1 MMGLLNFLGWIDF
14 LRKIWEFI
22 KKIIVKV
29 LSFVNNILKFFKDPN
44 RLRTLKQDSNKL
56 AISIKEHLDNGEYHV
71 VDCLF
76 DKEKEEIYDMEEDA
90 LGVEAES
97 LDAKTQ
103 QIFGDRDMIILK

>member
-1 MMGLLNFLGWIDF
+1 MGLLNFFVWVDF

-22 KKIIVKV
+22 KKIFVKV
-29 LSFVNNILKFFKDPN
+29 LNFVNNIVKFFKDPD
-44 RLRTLKQDSNKL
+44 RLRTLKEDSNKL

-76 DKEKEEIYDMEEDA
+76 DKETEQIYDMEEDA
-90 LGVEAES
+90 LGIEAES
-97 LDAKTQ
+97 LDKQTQ

>member
-1 MMGLLNFLGWIDF
+1 MGLLNLLGWVDF
-14 LRKIWEFI
+14 LRKIWDFI
-22 KKIIVKV
+22 KKIFVKV
-29 LSFVNNILKFFKDPN
+29 LKFFDNIVKFFRDPN
-44 RLRTLKQDSNKL
+44 RLKTLKQDSNKL

-76 DKEKEEIYDMEEDA
+76 DKETNEVVDMEEDA

-103 QIFGDRDMIILK
+103 QTFGDRDMIILK